1 MRTPNR
7 KVVAI
12 DYSDT
17 GLGLEGRWAAVV
29 IVDVIRSA
37 TTAITAVT
45 TGRRCFPVPSIEAA
59 VPLAAR
65 LDNPLLAGELGGS
78 MPYGFELQN
87 SPARISRRKD
97 IERPLILLSTSGT
110 RLLHEAAQS
119 HVTYAACLRN
129 ATAQARHLADHEES
143 VLLLGAATRGEFR
156 EEDILCCGRI
166 GRALVEAGY
175 RPRDART
182 EGIIEDWGAAAD
194 DAFFRSASVTYLEAT
209 DQRDDLDF
217 ILRHIDDLD
226 GVFEVTGDELAMT
239 GG

>member
-1 MRTPNR
+1 VTTPNR

-12 DYSDT
+12 DYRDT
-17 GLGLEGRWAAVV
+17 GFGLEGRWPAVV

-37 TTAITAVT
+37 TTAITAIT

-78 MPYGFELQN
+78 MPYGFELHN
-87 SPARISRRKD
+87 SPAAIAVRDD

-110 RLLHEAAQS
+110 RLLHEAAHS

-129 ATAQARHLADHEES
+129 AVAQANHLAAREES
-143 VLLLGAATRGEFR
+143 ALLLGAATRGEFR
-156 EEDILCCGRI
+156 EEDILCCARI

-175 RPRDART
+175 RPSDART
-182 EGIIEDWGAAAD
+182 EEIVEGWGAAAD
-194 DAFFRSASVTYLEAT
+194 DAFMGSASVAYLEAT
-209 DQRDDLDF
+209 EQQGDLDF
-217 ILRHIDDLD
+217 ILEHIDDVD
-226 GVFEVTGDELAMT
+226 GVFEVAGDELAMT
-239 GG
+239 DS